1 MTMNE
6 AFLHYVWQF
15 QYFDRTA
22 LSVVTGEPM
31 MVLRPGNYNTD
42 QGPDFSNAKIRVGD
56 IEWAGNVEVHI
67 KSSDWY
73 QHAHTNDVAYNNV
86 VLHVVWKND
95 IEITRADGSVIP
107 TLELFNRIDPALSKS
122 YHKLVNSSLSIPCSA
137 SFSTVEDI
145 IKVSMFEKAATQ
157 RLKSKSSLILD
168 MLHDNTGDWEETF
181 YQVLC
186 KNFGFKVNAD
196 AFFQLSKV
204 IPYRLLQK
212 HGNSCLQMEALL
224 FGGAG
229 MLEAT
234 SKDEY
239 VAVLFR
245 EFQLLQKKYSLAET
259 QIHYSR
265 WKFLR
270 LRPANFPTLRIA
282 QLSAMLFRQQNVFS
296 RILELNNVVD
306 LRAIFK
312 APLSDYWHSHYRFGK
327 KSNKEIVAIGDTSID
342 NIIINTVVPMLA
354 AYSIARDEQM
364 LMEKAMRWLE
374 QLPGE
379 KNKITRIWA
388 ELDVHVKSSFD
399 SQAMIE
405 QYNNMCQ
412 KRNCLNCSVGA
423 RLLKPTSI

>member
-1 MTMNE
+1 MHE
-6 AFLHYVWQF
+6 AFLHYIWQC
-15 QYFDRTA
+15 QYFDKAKLITTA
-22 LSVVTGEPM
+22 GEE
-31 MVLRPGNYNTD
+31 VSILKPGHYNSD
-42 QGPDFSNAKIRVGD
+42 QGPDFSQAKIKIGG
-56 IEWAGNVEVHI
+56 IEWVGHVEIHVN
-67 KSSDWY
+67 SSDWTK
-73 QHAHTNDVAYNNV
+73 HAHQHDAGYGNV
-86 VLHVVWKND
+86 VLHVVWKHD
-95 IEITRADGSVIP
+95 VEIMRMDGSIIP
-107 TLELFNRIDPALSKS
+107 TLELCNRIDPALSKS
-122 YHKLVNSSLSIPCSA
+122 YHKLVNSGLSIPCSA
-137 SFSTVEDI
+137 SFSTVGDI
-145 IKVSMFEKAATQ
+145 VKVSMFEKAVTQ
-157 RLKSKSSLILD
+157 RLRSKSKLILD
-168 MLHDNTGDWEETF
+168 MLQHNTGDWEETF

-204 IPYRLLQK
+204 IPYRLLKK
-212 HGNSCLQMEALL
+212 HGNSCLQIEALL

-229 MLEAT
+229 MLEVK

-245 EFQLLQKKYSLAET
+245 EFQMLQKKYSLAET

-282 QLSAMLFRQQNVFS
+282 QLSATLFRQQNMFS
-296 RILELNNVVD
+296 RILELNEIVE

-327 KSNKEIVAIGDTSID
+327 KSSKVIEAIGDISID

-354 AYSIARDEQM
+354 AYAVARDEQA

-374 QLPGE
+374 HLPGE
-379 KNKITRIWA
+379 KNKITRTWGA
-388 ELDVHVKSSFD
+388 LGVHVKSSFD

-423 RLLKPTSI
+423 SLLRPTSI